1 MSATHAVA
9 SVVAAAI
16 VSSPALAA
24 ETLIVNLVPESTT
37 LFIGHTMIIH
47 VFADYSGVSSGQ
59 SIAGWK
65 FDVIGSP
72 NGVMS
77 GDVNNA
83 VFSNG
88 VNNGT
93 PSGGNLLDF
102 AGGQLPLNLG
112 GGNTTNY
119 LGSFAYTD
127 LGLDPLYTVTLGIT
141 DYAAPT
147 GALNVYINGSG
158 AQSRAYFPTPP
169 IGGANHQVIVNS
181 TPFHVVFPAPSA
193 AAPLALMLLAAR
205 RRR

>member
-1 MSATHAVA
+1 MSAKHTLA

-24 ETLIVNLVPESTT
+24 GTLILNIVPESST
-37 LFIGHTMIIH
+37 LFIGHSMLIH
-47 VFADYSGVSSGQ
+47 VFADYSGVTSGQ
-59 SIAGWK
+59 SLAGWK

-72 NGVMS
+72 NGALA
-77 GDVNNA
+77 GDVNDF

-93 PSGGNLLDF
+93 PSGGNLIDF

-112 GGNTTNY
+112 GGSTSNY
-119 LGSFAYTD
+119 LGSFTYTD
-127 LGLDPLYTVTLGIT
+127 LRMDLLYTVTLGIT
-141 DYAAPT
+141 DYTSPT
-147 GALNVYINGSG
+147 GALNVYINGAG
-158 AQSRAYFPTPP
+158 AQSRASLIHVT
-169 IGGANHQVIVNS
+169 GTNHQVIVNS

>member
-1 MSATHAVA
+1 MSARHIA
-9 SVVAAAI
+9 SLAAAF

-24 ETLIVNLVPESTT
+24 GTLILNIVPESTT
-37 LFIGHTMIIH
+37 LYYNQSMMIH
-47 VFADYSGVSSGQ
+47 VFADYSGVASGQ

-72 NGVMS
+72 NGELA
-77 GDVNNA
+77 GDVNDF

-141 DYAAPT
+141 DYAAPA

-158 AQSRAYFPTPP
+158 AQSRASAGLIT
-169 IGGANHQVIVNS
+169 GTNHQVIVNS